1 MKLITQLLIFLLMVI
16 IFIFVGEIFVSYFN
30 INTFLLFF
38 IMVGIFLIAFKVD
51 KLSLKI
57 EEISKKK

>member
-16 IFIFVGEIFVSYFN
+16 IFIFVGEIFVTYFN

>member
-30 INTFLLFF
+30 INKFLLFF

-51 KLSLKI
+51 KLRLKI